1 MDWERFCLN
10 FVIIPTYRDDPDE
23 EEGVEDEDDEH
34 GSLHLPGVDCL
45 LLHEEAVVPILSH
58 LKVILIILK
67 FLRHKIKVQD

>member
-58 LKVILIILK
+58 LKVILVNLDFK
-67 FLRHKIKVQD
+67 A